1 MSRKIMQ
8 IIKHLFKIIFSSVL
22 IILQTGAVD
31 NPTESVEKSLNGKI
45 AHIANL
51 NINITCNPQQIIKD
65 IKQDLFLLFYKFPE
79 VPIRQY
85 GNLFA
90 SRLYDHRY
98 TLIGSMAA
106 GLYLFLFYEVIKG
119 NNYLE
124 RQDSWALWKQ
134 HIPLSQLLE
143 IPQEDLSNELILEIQ
158 RRYTSR
164 EKPTDFISSLITFM
178 RDIEKEI
185 ELVKYF
191 INLESWLRSFRIA
204 RLFPINSRRFSQA
217 SDRLNR
223 LTYIKNTFLT
233 WAAYYKMNQNR
244 RYPIYF

>member
-1 MSRKIMQ
+1 MQ
-8 IIKHLFKIIFSSVL
+8 IIKHLYKFIFL
-22 IILQTGAVD
+22 NAFIILKIGTAD
-31 NPTESVEKSLNGKI
+31 NPTESVEKSLSGKI

-79 VPIRQY
+79 VPIRHY
-85 GNLFA
+85 RNLCA
-90 SRLYDHRY
+90 SRLYDYRY
-98 TLIGSMAA
+98 TLIGSMAV

-124 RQDSWALWKQ
+124 SQDSWALWKQ

-158 RRYTSR
+158 CRYTNR
-164 EKPTDFISSLITFM
+164 ERPTDFISSLITFM

-185 ELVKYF
+185 EAVKYF
-191 INLESWLRSFRIA
+191 ITLESRLRSFRIA

-217 SDRLNR
+217 SDKLNR
-223 LTYIKNTFLT
+223 LTYVKNTFLT
-233 WAAYYKMNQNR
+233 WAAHYKMNQNR

>member
-1 MSRKIMQ
+1 MQ
-8 IIKHLFKIIFSSVL
+8 IIKHLCKIIFL
-22 IILQTGAVD
+22 NAFIILKIGTTD
-31 NPTESVEKSLNGKI
+31 NPTESVEKSLSGKI
-45 AHIANL
+45 AHISNL

-79 VPIRQY
+79 VPIRRY

-90 SRLYDHRY
+90 SSLYDYRY
-98 TLIGSMAA
+98 ALIGSTIA
-106 GLYLFLFYEVIKG
+106 GLYFFLFYEVIKG

-124 RQDSWALWKQ
+124 RQDSWATWKQ
-134 HIPLSQLLE
+134 NILLSQLLE

-158 RRYTSR
+158 RRYTNI

-191 INLESWLRSFRIA
+191 INLEARLRTLRIA
-204 RLFPINSRRFSQA
+204 KLFPINSRRFSRA
-217 SDRLNR
+217 TDRLNR

-233 WAAYYKMNQNR
+233 WAAHYKMNQNR
-244 RYPIYF
+244 RYTICF